1 MESTPTT
8 QQMMITN
15 VYQKENTS
23 TKIMAASQ
31 AASYLSESTCAGTP
45 VELLTQEGGSSLCL
59 DIFSMAQTTGKEGME
74 EETKMSPVQRKQL
87 LRKVQSAAAPT
98 DSTFLIA
105 ASKLMVPRPRPV
117 ALETRQTKLTEYFN
131 KNGKSKTTTK

>member
-8 QQMMITN
+8 QQMMNTN
-15 VYQKENTS
+15 FYQKENTS

-45 VELLTQEGGSSLCL
+45 VELLSQEGSCY
-59 DIFSMAQTTGKEGME
+59 DIFSMTLTSCKEGME
-74 EETKMSPVQRKQL
+74 EETKVTPAKQL

-117 ALETRQTKLTEYFN
+117 ALETRQTKLTEYFT
-131 KNGKSKTTTK
+131 KNGKVKTSSK

>member
-1 MESTPTT
+1 MT
-8 QQMMITN
+8 
-15 VYQKENTS
+15 
-23 TKIMAASQ
+23 
-31 AASYLSESTCAGTP
+31 
-45 VELLTQEGGSSLCL
+45 
-59 DIFSMAQTTGKEGME
+59 QTTCKEGME

-131 KNGKSKTTTK
+131 KNGKSKTSSK

>member
-1 MESTPTT
+1 MESTAST
-8 QQMMITN
+8 QQMMNTN

-23 TKIMAASQ
+23 TKIM

-59 DIFSMAQTTGKEGME
+59 DIFSMTQTTCKEGME

>member
-1 MESTPTT
+1 
-8 QQMMITN
+8 
-15 VYQKENTS
+15 
-23 TKIMAASQ
+23 
-31 AASYLSESTCAGTP
+31 
-45 VELLTQEGGSSLCL
+45 
-59 DIFSMAQTTGKEGME
+59 MAQTTCKEGIEE

>member
-1 MESTPTT
+1 MESTTT
-8 QQMMITN
+8 THQMMNAN
-15 VYQKENTS
+15 VYQKEIAAN
-23 TKIMAASQ
+23 KIKA

-45 VELLTQEGGSSLCL
+45 VELLSQEDSCL
-59 DIFSMAQTTGKEGME
+59 DIFSMTPTSCKEGME
-74 EETKMSPVQRKQL
+74 EEAKVTPAKQL

-117 ALETRQTKLTEYFN
+117 ALETRQTKLTEYFT
-131 KNGKSKTTTK
+131 KNGKAKTSSK